1 MDDEVVLVRELDDLR
16 TQHRQI
22 DHAIH
27 DLLEAPYADQLQ
39 LARLKREKLR
49 LKDAICQLEE
59 QIYPDIIA

>member
-1 MDDEVVLVRELDDLR
+1 MDDEVVLVRELEDLR

-22 DHAIH
+22 DNAIH
-27 DLLEAPYADQLQ
+27 DLLEARYPDQLQ

-49 LKDAICQLEE
+49 LKDAICLLEE